1 MEREFFL
8 LLAVVATA
16 SGVLVVVAK
25 NPIHS
30 ALALVACFVQIAA
43 LFVLL
48 GSPFLAVIQIFV
60 YVGAVMVLFL
70 FVIMMLDV
78 RKEARTRFLTTGAV
92 PSLIVLLALAAEML
106 FLLVQS
112 ARLRTVVAPGQIVT
126 EPSIKDLSLTLFRD
140 YLLPFEVA
148 SVILLVAL
156 IGAVILAK
164 AEEGGGTEKDGNTP
178 GEVTK

>member
-1 MEREFFL
+1 M
-8 LLAVVATA
+8 
-16 SGVLVVVAK
+16 VVVAK
-25 NPIHS
+25 DPIHS
-30 ALALVACFVQIAA
+30 ALSLVACFVQIAA

-78 RKEARTRFLTTGAV
+78 RKEAKTRFLKKGAL
-92 PSLIVLLALAAEML
+92 PIFFVLLVLAAEMV
-106 FLLVQS
+106 FLLMQS
-112 ARLRTVVAPGQIVT
+112 DRLQAVMVPD
-126 EPSIKDLSLTLFRD
+126 PSVSRASIEDLSLALFRD

-156 IGAVILAK
+156 VGAVVLAK
-164 AEEGGGTEKDGNTP
+164 EEKDDGKSQDTSA
-178 GEVTK
+178 GGSR

>member
-8 LLAVVATA
+8 LLAIVAT
-16 SGVLVVVAK
+16 GTGLLVVVAK

-30 ALALVACFVQIAA
+30 ALSLVACFVQIAA

-78 RKEARTRFLTTGAV
+78 RKEAKTRFLEKGAI
-92 PSLIVLLALAAEML
+92 PAIFVLLILAAEML
-106 FLLVQS
+106 FLLLQS
-112 ARLRTVVAPGQIVT
+112 TRLQSFMASDTAISPAP
-126 EPSIKDLSLTLFRD
+126 IKELSLMLFQD

-156 IGAVILAK
+156 IGAVVLAR
-164 AEEGGGTEKDGNTP
+164 AEKDDKPAEGA
-178 GEVTK
+178 K

>member
-8 LLAVVATA
+8 LLAGVATA
-16 SGVLVVVAK
+16 SGLLVVVAK

-78 RKEARTRFLTTGAV
+78 RKEARTRFLATGAL

-106 FLLVQS
+106 FLLLQS
-112 ARLRTVVAPGQIVT
+112 GRLHAVMAPGQTIIP
-126 EPSIKDLSLTLFRD
+126 PSIEDLSLALFRD

-156 IGAVILAK
+156 IGAVVLAR
-164 AEEGGGTEKDGNTP
+164 AEEGGKSGKDGDTP
-178 GEVTK
+178 GEVIK